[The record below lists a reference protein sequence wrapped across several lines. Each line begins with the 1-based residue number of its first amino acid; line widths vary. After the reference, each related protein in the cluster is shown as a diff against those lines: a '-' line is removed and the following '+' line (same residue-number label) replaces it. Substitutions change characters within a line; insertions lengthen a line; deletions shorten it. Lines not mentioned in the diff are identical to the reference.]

1 MPTGGAVGYVLPHFY
16 RSSLPHKEAN
26 GKISRAEGVQL
37 TIRRNL
43 VVPLDEFINSAEA
56 KELLTDIDPALL
68 KGFTVDGKLYLLPEE
83 WNNMVIYYNT
93 KVFKEA
99 GITPPPDNWTWDDF
113 LTLAKRLTSG
123 EGPDKRFGFGI
134 PFFFFGLSPFW
145 YSNETAVLKEDLK
158 ESNLSDPKFL
168 ESVQFIHGFAGPGK
182 QRSERSISTLCDQ
195 DTLSHILDFAA
206 ANLHFTI
213 YWRVALPLAKPALA
227 TLTILTF
234 TYSWNSYFLPLIFFS
249 SWDKMTLPLGM
260 FALSNVYG
268 AGNVSVIMAAVT
280 LAIGPVLL
288 LFLTA
293 QRHIISG
300 MVGSALKG

>member
-26 GKISRAEGVQL
+26 AKISRAEGVQL

-158 ESNLSDPKFL
+158 ESACLGDD
-168 ESVQFIHGFAGPGK
+168 
-182 QRSERSISTLCDQ
+182 QRSRK
-195 DTLSHILDFAA
+195 
-206 ANLHFTI
+206 
-213 YWRVALPLAKPALA
+213 R
-227 TLTILTF
+227 
-234 TYSWNSYFLPLIFFS
+234 
-249 SWDKMTLPLGM
+249 
-260 FALSNVYG
+260 
-268 AGNVSVIMAAVT
+268 GNRNP
-280 LAIGPVLL
+280 GPTRPHRAS
-288 LFLTA
+288 F
-293 QRHIISG
+293 
-300 MVGSALKG
+300 